1 MKVLLLPMVYAL
13 LVSGCSWF
21 NDVKQYDGY
30 AVKSVDKDVLNNYV
44 DIKGLLVTTELI
56 PEQCFVS
63 PLDSSWT
70 DTCGAA
76 RNSGISALMLASE
89 TLCVEHR
96 KTIYGN
102 DAAFNITAGTF
113 TNLFA
118 GASTVA
124 TAQTGKT
131 ILSALAL
138 LSNAERSLVNETIY
152 KQMLIT
158 SVDKKIVELREGKAE
173 EIYTSLESKDA
184 NAYSVNRALL
194 DFYRFHDSC
203 SFMDGLRVA
212 LAEGTNES
220 TSHKLDRLKNN
231 LVLLAREVE
240 VQCKGGADTVVCKET
255 EDRFKA
261 LSGNV
266 KTMEAQ

>member
-1 MKVLLLPMVYAL
+1 MKRIFLLVFTVSF
-13 LVSGCSWF
+13 VSGCSWF
-21 NDVKQYDGY
+21 SDLKQYDGY
-30 AVKSVDKDVLNNYV
+30 AAKPINKDVLDNYTN
-44 DIKGLLVTTELI
+44 IKGMLVSTKLI
-56 PEQCFVS
+56 PEDCFNS
-63 PLDSSWT
+63 PLGT
-70 DTCGAA
+70 LQLTPCGAA
-76 RNSGISALMLASE
+76 RNSGVSALVLASE

-102 DAAFNITAGTF
+102 EAAFNITAGTF

-152 KQMLIT
+152 KQMLVT
-158 SVDKKIVELREGKAE
+158 SVDKKIVELRQGRAE
-173 EIYTSLESKDA
+173 AIYTKLESQDA

-194 DFYRFHDSC
+194 DFYKFHEAC

-220 TSHKLDRLKNN
+220 AAHKLERLRGN
-231 LVLLAREVE
+231 LVLVAREVE
-240 VQCKGGADTVVCKET
+240 VQCKQDAASVVCKET
-255 EDRFKA
+255 EERFKS
-261 LSGNV
+261 LSGNI
-266 KTMEAQ
+266 KTLEAQ